1 LFSIYSDKIDELFS
15 SQLRDWDLA
24 KLNYSQLE
32 KVRTRKLD
40 FGTFDV
46 FVQFNPERIR
56 SSAAK
61 VDAKSIGERPCFL
74 CGKNRPPEQRGLIFD
89 KNLTILVNPFPIF
102 KRHLTIPSEFHIDQR
117 IRNNFDT
124 MLSLAE
130 AMTSYTVFYNG
141 PQCGASAPDHFHF
154 QAGNTGFMPVEN
166 DFRDGQF
173 TKLLFS
179 ESGIEIWK
187 WKAYLR
193 GIITF
198 KGSDRKKLVLVF
210 DRLFDRLSK
219 TQPDRPEPMLNILAE
234 HSHNEWIIHIIPRK
248 QHRPTQFFDKGS
260 DQILISPAAVDLGGV
275 IITPREED
283 FNRISKNDIE
293 DIFRQV
299 CFEEGE
305 LTGLLN
311 EVL

>member
-1 LFSIYSDKIDELFS
+1 VYSDRINELFS
-15 SQLRDWDLA
+15 SQLNDWPLA

-40 FGTFDV
+40 FGTFEV

-74 CGKNRPPEQRGLIFD
+74 CGKNRPTEQQGLVFE
-89 KNLTILVNPFPIF
+89 NRLTILVNPFPIF
-102 KRHLTIPSEFHIDQR
+102 KKHLTVPSELHTDQR
-117 IRNNFDT
+117 IRNNFDA

-130 AMTSYTVFYNG
+130 AMPSYTVFYNG

-154 QAGNTGFMPVEN
+154 QAGNSGFMPIEN
-166 DFRDGQF
+166 DFHNGKF
-173 TKLLFS
+173 LTLCS
-179 ESGIEIWK
+179 SGPGLEIWE
-187 WKAYLR
+187 WKGYLR
-193 GIITF
+193 GIITL
-198 KGSDRKKLVLVF
+198 KGSDRKKLVQVF
-210 DRLFDRLSK
+210 DRLFDRLSE

-234 HSHNEWIIHIIPRK
+234 HSSGKWIIHIIPRK
-248 QHRPTQFFDKGS
+248 QHRPAQFFNNGS

-283 FNRISKNDIE
+283 FNSINKSDIE

-299 CFEEGE
+299 CFGESE
-305 LTGLLN
+305 LTALLN

>member
-1 LFSIYSDKIDELFS
+1 MYSDRINELFS
-15 SQLRDWDLA
+15 SQLNDWPLA

-40 FGTFDV
+40 FGTFEV

-74 CGKNRPPEQRGLIFD
+74 CGKNRPTEQQGLVFE
-89 KNLTILVNPFPIF
+89 NRLTILVNPFPIF
-102 KRHLTIPSEFHIDQR
+102 KKHLTVPSELHTDQR
-117 IRNNFDT
+117 IRNNFDA

-130 AMTSYTVFYNG
+130 AMPSYTVFYNG

-154 QAGNTGFMPVEN
+154 QAGNSGFMPIEN
-166 DFRDGQF
+166 DFHNGKF
-173 TKLLFS
+173 LTLCS
-179 ESGIEIWK
+179 SGPGLEIWE
-187 WKAYLR
+187 WKGYLR
-193 GIITF
+193 GIITL
-198 KGSDRKKLVLVF
+198 KGSDRKKLVQVF
-210 DRLFDRLSK
+210 DRLFDRLSE

-234 HSHNEWIIHIIPRK
+234 HSSGKWIIHIIPRK
-248 QHRPTQFFDKGS
+248 QHRPAQFFNNGS

-283 FNRISKNDIE
+283 FNSINKSDIE

-299 CFEEGE
+299 CFGESE
-305 LTGLLN
+305 LTALLN